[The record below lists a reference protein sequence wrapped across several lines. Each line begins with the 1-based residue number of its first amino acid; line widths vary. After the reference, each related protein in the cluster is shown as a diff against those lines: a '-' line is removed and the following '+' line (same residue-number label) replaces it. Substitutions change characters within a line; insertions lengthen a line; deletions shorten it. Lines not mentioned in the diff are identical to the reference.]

1 MWKPIGVISLWLAL
15 IALPHLGSS
24 AVPVSPSG
32 VQVAATVPL
41 EPGDPFLDGAEARK
55 DVESPAS
62 EATIHFKNGIDKG
75 LTLVEAALVL
85 DGDPLEAVSD
95 LSPQGDNV
103 VFSGRLSP
111 GPHVVTTHLTVLGK
125 RRGGIFTYMTDF
137 KWNVT
142 TEHTL
147 TVLPRRKM
155 AFTVSAVR
163 KKGMNVPLDKQVE
176 VTVYNE
182 LLPEPTSAL

>member
-1 MWKPIGVISLWLAL
+1 MWKPLGVVSLWLTL

-24 AVPVSPSG
+24 AVPVSPLG

-41 EPGDPFLDGAEARK
+41 EPGDPFLDGSEARK
-55 DVESPAS
+55 NVELPTS
-62 EATIHFKNGIDKG
+62 EATIHFKNGFDKA
-75 LTLVEAALVL
+75 LTLVEAELVL
-85 DGDPLEAVSD
+85 DGDPLAAVTD
-95 LSPQGDNV
+95 LSAQGDNV
-103 VFSGRLSP
+103 VFSGRLAP

-125 RRGGIFTYMTDF
+125 KRGGIFTYMTDF

-142 TEHTL
+142 AEHTL
-147 TVLPRRKM
+147 TVLPGRKM
-155 AFTVSAVR
+155 TFTVSAVR

-182 LLPEPTSAL
+182 LSPTPTSAL